1 MAATELA
8 DYLGTDTTIHH
19 PGAVQFQAHP
29 VAIPLLNRWSR
40 SLHRLL
46 LVIGEYTLVDP
57 TLSQVYQLTRNIPIE
72 RYIPPETAFGV
83 SVTRHGNHAF
93 TSMDIADRIGQAIVD
108 RTRDVFGTRLPV
120 DLDDPTVHIRAYL
133 RENELSV
140 TIDTTGD
147 PSLHTR
153 AWRVCEHTAPLQ
165 PTIAHAMLRLVG
177 YRSSDIL
184 LDPMCGGGTLPIE
197 AARWGRGIPPA
208 GHRQAFPYESLA
220 ISFPSLPEFTTSFQS
235 EPTIRGHDIDPQW
248 VACAQDNVAA
258 AGLDEAVTIA
268 QKDALE
274 TPLDADVIAVDL
286 PFGIR
291 TDTPIKPLYRQFS
304 EALTAGNWDRFV
316 GITTAPELL
325 ALSPTRTMTLQY
337 GGLTAT
343 IVLVER

>member
-29 VAIPLLNRWSR
+29 VAVPLLNRWSR

-57 TLSQVYQLTRNIPIE
+57 TLSQVYQLTRGIPIE
-72 RYIPPETAFGV
+72 RYIPPETTFGV
-83 SVTRHGNHAF
+83 SVTRHGDHPF

-133 RENELSV
+133 RENKFSV

-165 PTIAHAMLRLVG
+165 PTIGHAMLRLAKYQPG
-177 YRSSDIL
+177 DTL
-184 LDPMCGGGTLPIE
+184 LDPMCGGGTIPIE
-197 AARWGRGIPPA
+197 AARWRRGIPPA
-208 GHRQAFPYESLA
+208 GHRETFPYDSLA
-220 ISFPSLPEFTTSFQS
+220 ISFPSPPDLTEFPQS
-235 EPTIRGHDIDPQW
+235 ETTLRGHDIDSQW

-258 AGLDEAVTIA
+258 AGVETMVTID
-268 QKDALE
+268 QLNALK
-274 TPLDADVIAVDL
+274 TSLDADVIAVDL

-291 TDTPIKPLYRQFS
+291 TDASIEPLYRRFS
-304 EALTAGNWDRFV
+304 EALSTGDWDRFV
-316 GITTAPELL
+316 AITTAPELL
-325 ALSPTRTMTLQY
+325 TVSPTRTMTLQH